1 MPYIPHKDRAP
12 TLREGPINAGEFNY
26 FITCAIDNYL
36 CAIDNYLVTEG
47 LRYETINTI
56 IGALE
61 CCKMEM
67 YRRIAVPY
75 EDIKIAEN
83 GDVYSRSNLVKSER

>member
-36 CAIDNYLVTEG
+36 ATEG
-47 LRYETINTI
+47 LHYETINTI

-61 CCKMEM
+61 CAKMEM

-83 GDVYSRSNLVKSER
+83 GDVYSRCNLVKSER